1 MRIVAIEGVPA
12 QRWFGRTKAK
22 RLYSLLVE
30 NQTTRSPMVNKHA
43 NCRTVFDSHSAPVF
57 EMSIGG

>member
-30 NQTTRSPMVNKHA
+30 NQPTRSPMVNKHA

>member
-1 MRIVAIEGVPA
+1 
-12 QRWFGRTKAK
+12 
-22 RLYSLLVE
+22 
-30 NQTTRSPMVNKHA
+30 MVNKHA